1 MKKLVKLLLGKLRNK
16 LRRSVD
22 PDIYVLSYPKSGRTW
37 LRVLIGKYLSLK
49 YNLPE
54 DEILSTE
61 FMSTSSG
68 LPRVKFSHDGTGQ
81 NIAKPYEQLSRDKQ
95 EYTDKKVILLGRDI
109 KDTLVSGYFHATK
122 RKEWFEGTISEFIR
136 SAQFGVPKIIAFYD
150 IWLHNRHVPKSFLF
164 IRYED
169 LHQDPSGV
177 LRKVLG
183 FIGEVEVEE
192 NRLDESIA
200 YCSFNNLR
208 KLEAE
213 NRFINGTLKR
223 AQL

>member
-136 SAQFGVPKIIAFYD
+136 SAQFGVPK
-150 IWLHNRHVPKSFLF
+150 SFLF
-164 IRYED
+164 IRY
-169 LHQDPSGV
+169 LAS
-177 LRKVLG
+177 
-183 FIGEVEVEE
+183 
-192 NRLDESIA
+192 ESTCA
-200 YCSFNNLR
+200 
-208 KLEAE
+208 
-213 NRFINGTLKR
+213 
-223 AQL
+223 